1 MMFLFFKQKTAY
13 EMRIR
18 DWSSDV
24 CSSDLFAARRSA
36 GDADPALRRVAAFDQ
51 PLGHVHEVGEGVGAL
66 VQLPVQIPLLAEVV
80 AAPDMRQR
88 EGEAAVQ
95 QRQAAGGE
103 ARRHR
108 AAIGSIALA
117 VQRRAA
123 VGGPVIGL
131 DDGPREWGG
140 L

>member
-80 AAPDMRQR
+80 AAPDMRPR
-88 EGEAAVQ
+88 EGAAAVQ
-95 QRQAAGGE
+95 QRQGAGGA
-103 ARRHR
+103 ARTRKSVVRGKGVSDRCDAR
-108 AAIGSIALA
+108 A
-117 VQRRAA
+117 
-123 VGGPVIGL
+123 GGN
-131 DDGPREWGG
+131 R
-140 L
+140 